1 MRINNRFLAIN
12 ALKKVFRDAIPR
24 LDSLENCDKLEY
36 ELLRARKGGLIDDKE
51 CVDLQR
57 AIQEMRQLYT

>member
-12 ALKKVFRDAIPR
+12 ALKKVFCEAIPR

-36 ELLRARKGGLIDDKE
+36 ELLRARKGGLIDDKS
-51 CVDLQR
+51 CVEMLA
-57 AIQEMRQLYT
+57 AIQEMRKLYT

>member
-12 ALKKVFRDAIPR
+12 ALKKVFREAISR

-36 ELLRARKGGLIDDKE
+36 ELLRARKGGLIDDLA
-51 CVDLQR
+51 CVEMQA